1 MIKIPKAVIKAMLYN
16 QRLRNYEAEKNE
28 LLQKMRGLPAD
39 EFAEKLK
46 ALANKWMV

>member
-1 MIKIPKAVIKAMLYN
+1 MIKIPKAVIKAMPYN

-28 LLQKMRGLPAD
+28 LLQKMRD
-39 EFAEKLK
+39 FTVEEFAEKLK